1 MAQLKNRFERLAQGH
16 KTAAFP
22 VFLKE
27 TPALLEIPVEQI
39 VPDPQQP
46 RRDLGDLTALQ
57 ASIQV
62 HGVMQPLVVSPVG
75 LERYQLIAG
84 ERRFTAVQVLGL
96 ATVPALVR
104 TVAEQQRLELQL
116 VENLHRKDLNPLE
129 EAASY
134 QRLLD
139 EFNLTQE
146 EVARRLGKSVAA
158 INQTLRLLALPPP
171 IQAEIQTSENVSK
184 SLLLEV
190 VKAKN
195 KQAQAALWEQAKQ
208 GQLTVQQARQQK
220 GTGKAAGAGK
230 RAQPVVRQFKT
241 AQALVTVRF
250 RKAQAT
256 KQELTAA
263 LEEALAWLAQQPE

>member
-1 MAQLKNRFERLAQGH
+1 MAQLKARFERLSQGH
-16 KTAAFP
+16 QKPAFP

-57 ASIQV
+57 ASIQT
-62 HGVMQPLVVSPVG
+62 HGVMQPLIVSPAG
-75 LERYQLIAG
+75 LDRYQLIAG
-84 ERRFTAVQVLGL
+84 ERRYTAAKALEL
-96 ATVPALVR
+96 ATVPAIVR

-129 EAASY
+129 EATSY

-139 EFNLTQE
+139 EFSLTQE
-146 EVARRLGKSVAA
+146 EVARRVGKSVAA
-158 INQTLRLLALPPP
+158 INQSLRLLALPAT

-195 KQAQAALWEQAKQ
+195 KRAQAALWEQAKQ

-220 GTGKAAGAGK
+220 GKGKAAAGN
-230 RAQPVVRQFKT
+230 RAQPMVRQFKT
-241 AQALVTVRF
+241 AQAVVTVRF

-256 KQELTAA
+256 KRELIVA
-263 LEEALAWLAQQPE
+263 LEEALALLAQQK